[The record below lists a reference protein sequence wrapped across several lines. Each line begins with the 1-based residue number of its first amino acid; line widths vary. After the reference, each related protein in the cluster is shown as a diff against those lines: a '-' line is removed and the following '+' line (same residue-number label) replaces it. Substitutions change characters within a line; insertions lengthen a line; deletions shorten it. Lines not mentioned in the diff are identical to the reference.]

1 MLKNDVLNKDL
12 KKILVIFL
20 TPLFLMLIMECFYSY
35 INFKMMTLINSNAAL
50 LELIIIYLIFFILC
64 GLTKKTG
71 KSILILSIMLFLI
84 STINQIKIAFT
95 GEPIFLTDILY
106 WGSSDELIGIVH
118 GTFWDTIKQYIIPIL
133 IEFITFGILVAINLK
148 NEIEINIKKINISL
162 IVVPALIITIL
173 FMPLNGLNEF
183 TLNYFFKIND
193 RKDYYGNTTNMVYY
207 LRYGILTGMYGQLL
221 ENRIRKPK
229 DYNDDKLNSELK
241 KASINHNSTKFGKP
255 NIIVVFSESF
265 WDIGQLEEIKFDKE
279 VALNFNKL
287 KNEGLFF
294 NMISPSYGGISAN
307 VEFEFLTGANT
318 MYFNNGYIPYMQ
330 LYTNSKYKNN
340 PSIIQ
345 ELKNNGYKTKITTY
359 VSPRLFNCGRFYN
372 YLNIDE
378 KEYIT
383 NVNESEKKGQYIS
396 DKSITDKIINEFNN
410 KEKDE
415 KLFYMTL
422 TMQAHMPYPIS
433 KYDNYDID
441 IVESNLSD
449 KLNETLK
456 SYAQG
461 IYDADK
467 ELGRLYEY
475 VKQIEEPTII
485 VFYGDH
491 LPYLSNG
498 KEDAMKELKFF
509 NTEDKNLNNFRKYNT
524 QSLILANFE
533 IEQDNNIKYL
543 GPDLLSTYIINNMD
557 IEISDYYK
565 WLYNTKDTISA
576 SNYLVSVNQNG
587 ELYNTN
593 QLEGKFKEMY
603 ELRKNMQYKL
613 FIK

>member
-265 WDIGQLEEIKFDKE
+265 WNIGQLEEIKFDKE

-345 ELKNNGYKTKITTY
+345 ELKNNGYKTKITTC

-498 KEDAMKELKFF
+498 KEDAMKEFKFF
-509 NTEDKNLNNFRKYNT
+509 NTEDKDLNNFRKYNT

-543 GPDLLSTYIINNMD
+543 GPDLLSAYILNNMD

-565 WLYNTKDTISA
+565 WLYNTKDTIGA

>member
-1 MLKNDVLNKDL
+1 MLQKDAEKNDL
-12 KKILVIFL
+12 KKYIISFF
-20 TPLFLMLIMECFYSY
+20 TPLFIVYIMELYYSCTNFGIITI
-35 INFKMMTLINSNAAL
+35 INNNAML
-50 LELIIIYLIFFILC
+50 LELIIIYLIFFILY

-71 KSILILSIMLFLI
+71 KSILILSIIVFLI
-84 STINQIKIAFT
+84 SIINQIKIAFT
-95 GEPIFLTDILY
+95 GEPVFFTDIMYLS
-106 WGSSDELIGIVH
+106 SSDELIGIVH
-118 GTFWDTIKQYIIPIL
+118 GTFFDTIKEYIIPTL
-133 IEFITFGILVAINLK
+133 IEFIVLGIIVIVASK
-148 NEIEINIKKINISL
+148 NEIQINIKKINISL
-162 IVVPALIITIL
+162 MVVPILIITIL
-173 FMPLNGLNEF
+173 FLPLQGLNDF
-183 TLNYFFKIND
+183 TLNYFFEIND
-193 RKDYYGNTTNMVYY
+193 RKDYDGNTTNMVYY

-221 ENRIRKPK
+221 ENRIGKPK
-229 DYNDDKLNSELK
+229 DYNDDKLNDELK
-241 KASINHNSTKFGKP
+241 KASIYHNNKKFGRP

-265 WDIGQLEEIKFDKE
+265 WDIGQLDEVKFDRE
-279 VALNFNKL
+279 VASNFNKL

-294 NMISPSYGGISAN
+294 DMISPSYGGISAN

-330 LYTNSKYKNN
+330 LYTNNKYKNN
-340 PSIIQ
+340 PSIIK
-345 ELKNNGYKTKITTY
+345 EIRKNGYKTKITTCA
-359 VSPRLFNCGRFYN
+359 SPRLFNCGRFYN
-372 YLNIDE
+372 YLDIDE
-378 KEYIT
+378 TEYIT
-383 NVNESEKKGQYIS
+383 NVNEVEKKGQYIS

-415 KLFYMTL
+415 KIFYMTL

-475 VKQIEEPTII
+475 IKQFEEPTII
-485 VFYGDH
+485 IFYGDH

-498 KEDAMKELKFF
+498 KEDAMKELNYF
-509 NTEDKNLNNFRKYNT
+509 NTEDNNLNNFRKYNT

-533 IEQDNNIKYL
+533 IEQENDIKYL
-543 GPDLLSTYIINNMD
+543 GPDLLSSYILNNMD

-565 WLYNTKDTISA
+565 WLYNTKNTIGA
-576 SNYLVSVNQNG
+576 SNYLVSIDQTG
-587 ELYNTN
+587 KLYKTN
-593 QLEGKFKEMY
+593 KLEGKLKEMY